1 MALSTDNEDL
11 TVGLTASDLK
21 VKLYD
26 GSEVTLQKF
35 TAEPIDGVKPNSVLC
50 RRPDHEAC
58 MVGKSW
64 TKDSMK
70 LRESVCDAVTKAM
83 AAGAG
88 KGAAKGQPKASTTGA
103 AAVRNKAPTTG
114 AVNPAHA
121 HILKSFMNYF
131 PSARQYAWHV
141 QWWHC
146 TR

>member
-70 LRESVCDAVTKAM
+70 LRESMRDAVTKAM

-88 KGAAKGQPKASTTGA
+88 KGQPKAANKILSFRAMFFNINDRRPPETNPEQLRKSDAIFGSTP
-103 AAVRNKAPTTG
+103 NSPK
-114 AVNPAHA
+114 
-121 HILKSFMNYF
+121 
-131 PSARQYAWHV
+131 
-141 QWWHC
+141 
-146 TR
+146 

>member
-50 RRPDHEAC
+50 SRPDHEAC
-58 MVGKSW
+58 MVGKSL

-70 LRESVCDAVTKAM
+70 LRESVRDTVTQATTTGAV
-83 AAGAG
+83 
-88 KGAAKGQPKASTTGA
+88 KGQPKASTTGT
-103 AAVRNKAPTTG
+103 AAVRTTASTTG

-131 PSARQYAWHV
+131 LSARQYAWHV